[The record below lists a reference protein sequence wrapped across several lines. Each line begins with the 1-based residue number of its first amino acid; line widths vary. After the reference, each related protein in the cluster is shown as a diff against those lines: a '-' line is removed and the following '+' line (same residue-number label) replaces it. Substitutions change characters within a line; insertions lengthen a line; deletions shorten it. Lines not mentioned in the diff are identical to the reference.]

1 MAGNWEPSGFK
12 VSEYVGRVVA
22 PAEDKLDGKVT
33 ELRIAVGHGYA
44 AKDGSGFKETGVTYV
59 THSANADYAGPLKAV
74 GQGDLVK
81 VSGNPQL
88 TTRNYDKT
96 DGTKGAAVES
106 RFGTVELLEKKGEGK
121 SGSSAGGFDAP
132 GAF

>member
-1 MAGNWEPSGFK
+1 MTWEPSGFK

-33 ELRIAVGHGYA
+33 ELRIAVSHGYKN
-44 AKDGSGFKETGVTYV
+44 KDDGTYVQTGTTFV

-88 TTRNYDKT
+88 TTRNYDKA

-106 RFGTVELLEKKGEGK
+106 RFGTVELLEKKGESTGGA
-121 SGSSAGGFDAP
+121 STGGFDGAP